1 MLRRLVVGV
10 ATVAL
15 ALGAVVAVPALGTG
29 VAWAASPT
37 GTGSCSGGSCSVGLS
52 IPPSSGGSASASG
65 GGGGVANGGSYGN
78 GSPGYGP
85 TGPCECQGS
94 GSTGYFGSTGSQTEL
109 IGGNFG
115 YSYGYGGYG
124 YGGYG
129 YGGYGYG
136 PPPVLVMGEG
146 SGYGS
151 GYFEGSG
158 SGPYPAPPGTE
169 WFNACGAATL
179 EVIQISSANAFGLVP
194 PSAPPVGENWYTSA
208 CIDPGTGAVVGL
220 LGSPWLATPQQA
232 LAESL
237 AGEQALRSESATVTA
252 QAPVLKLVPSAAAVV
267 NHPELLGIQS
277 VQTQQTEVHEGGITA
292 IVTLTPESVQ
302 WSVSGDTYLGVTDS
316 ATFTCP
322 LAASEVANWDM
333 STLESDPSL
342 AFANAQG
349 GGQHACSPVPW
360 YSFANMTGYSG
371 ETGPAEATVSA
382 SVVYSVS
389 WSFIGVATPG
399 DLPSTLVGPSAS
411 VSLPVKSAESNVSCM
426 ASAGCPVS

>member
-15 ALGAVVAVPALGTG
+15 ALGAVVAVPALGAG

-37 GTGSCSGGSCSVGLS
+37 GTGSCTGGSCSVGLS
-52 IPPSSGGSASASG
+52 VPPSVVGSSGASG
-65 GGGGVANGGSYGN
+65 GGAGAPAGGYGGY
-78 GSPGYGP
+78 GSPGTGP
-85 TGPCECQGS
+85 TGPCQCEGS
-94 GSTGYFGSTGSQTEL
+94 GATGYYGSTGSQTEFVGENYGYGYGYGY
-109 IGGNFG
+109 GGG
-115 YSYGYGGYG
+115 GYGGYG
-124 YGGYG
+124 YGV
-129 YGGYGYG
+129 
-136 PPPVLVMGEG
+136 PPVLVMGEG
-146 SGYGS
+146 YGS
-151 GYFEGSG
+151 GSGFFEGSA

-179 EVIQISSANAFGLVP
+179 EVIQISSGNAFGLVP
-194 PSAPPVGENWYTSA
+194 PSAPPVGESWYTAA
-208 CIDPGTGAVVGL
+208 CIDPGTGAIVGL
-220 LGSPWLATPQQA
+220 LGSPWLATPSQA

-252 QAPVLKLVPSAAAVV
+252 QAPVLSLVPSAAAVV
-267 NHPELLGIQS
+267 NHPELLGIQT
-277 VQTQQTEVHEGGITA
+277 VHTQQTEVHEGGIMA
-292 IVTLTPESVQ
+292 IVTLTPESVK

-316 ATFTCP
+316 ASFTCP

-349 GGQHACSPVPW
+349 GGQHSCSPVPW
-360 YSFANMTGYSG
+360 YAFANMTGYSG
-371 ETGPAEATVSA
+371 ETGPAEATVTA

-389 WSFIGVATPG
+389 WSFVGVATPG
-399 DLPSTLVGPSAS
+399 DLPSTMVGPSAS

-426 ASAGCPVS
+426 ASSACPAS